1 MQFCDIRITKQPLD
15 AADLHFSR
23 TEGAVIDFFGVVRMI
38 ESDRMIDGIEY
49 EAFEAMAQRQ
59 LALIAD
65 EAREKY
71 GLVSVIIHHRIGF
84 VPAGEASLFVRVTA
98 RHRRAAFEGNSE
110 IIERLKESVPIW
122 KHPVYANVQMA

>member
-15 AADLHFSR
+15 AADLRFSR
-23 TEGAVIDFFGVVRMI
+23 TEGAVVDFFGVVRTI
-38 ESDRMIDGIEY
+38 ENDQMIDGIEY

-65 EAREKY
+65 EVKEKY

-98 RHRRAAFEGNSE
+98 RHRRAAFEGSSQV
-110 IIERLKESVPIW
+110 IERLKEAVPIW
-122 KHPVYANVQMA
+122 KHPVYANIQMA